1 MRITIKP
8 SKKFEWDSRNRKKIN
23 DRSGTA
29 FLPSVHSA
37 ENNDRVLT
45 QVFLTSTAFNFIP
58 QPSEIK
64 KQQRLHSACKNL
76 KDIYCRS
83 LQFKNPA
90 QYLSGVLFLQ
100 EKKPSP

>member
-1 MRITIKP
+1 VFVLPKITT
-8 SKKFEWDSRNRKKIN
+8 
-23 DRSGTA
+23 GY
-29 FLPSVHSA
+29 L
-37 ENNDRVLT
+37 
-45 QVFLTSTAFNFIP
+45 QVFSTGIAVSVIP
-58 QPSEIK
+58 QPSEMK

-90 QYLSGVLFLQ
+90 QYLSRVLFLQ